1 MIMKFSRCGLAV
13 ILLMFAA
20 ARPIA
25 INGQAANAQDV
36 SRFLGSWVGNG
47 TADMK
52 VLQNGLQIST
62 AGDELVVT
70 SMFRRPPVKDDDPW
84 TAGPTL
90 AYKLDGSTSPHTY
103 NGRPTATK
111 LTRDGDSLMLTETEI
126 PGPRGTPAPAFGS
139 FLRTLKFTIEG
150 DRLKVEAS
158 EAASTFS
165 RVYDRLK

>member
-1 MIMKFSRCGLAV
+1 MIMKFSRYGFAV

-20 ARPIA
+20 TRPIA

-126 PGPRGTPAPAFGS
+126 PGPRGTPAPALGS